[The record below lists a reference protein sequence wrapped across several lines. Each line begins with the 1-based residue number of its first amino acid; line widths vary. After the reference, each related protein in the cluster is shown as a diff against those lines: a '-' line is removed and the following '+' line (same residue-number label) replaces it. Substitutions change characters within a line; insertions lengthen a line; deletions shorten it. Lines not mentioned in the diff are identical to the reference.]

1 MYAVSFY
8 KSGTYAGQVTGLSR
22 QAALDIV
29 RQYNGAKHSRAVA
42 WNVRTGKDIARSTYG
57 E

>member
-8 KSGTYAGQVTGLSR
+8 TSGKYAGQVTGLSR
-22 QAALDIV
+22 QAALAIV
-29 RQYNGAKHSRAVA
+29 RQYNGAKRCRAVA
-42 WNVRTGKDIARSTYG
+42 WNVRTGKDIACSTYG

>member
-8 KSGTYAGQVTGLSR
+8 RSGKYAGQVTGLTR
-22 QAALDIV
+22 RDALELV
-29 RQYNGAKHSRAVA
+29 RQYNGEKHTSAVA
-42 WNVRTGKDIARSTYG
+42 WHTVTGKDVARSTY